1 MLAVVKTPR
10 IKLKIEGQIP
20 DWIVVGLK
28 KEYGKNVKISD
39 VDEND
44 RLVRAVDTKWY
55 KDAKKMVSPGATL
68 KVYRENLGL
77 TQEEL
82 GKKLG
87 AIPRQHVS
95 GMENGSRGISKAM
108 AKKLS
113 ALFDIPVSRLI

>member
-20 DWIVVGLK
+20 DWIVAGLK
-28 KEYGKNVKISD
+28 KEYGRNVKISD
-39 VDEND
+39 VDDDE
-44 RLVRAVDTKWY
+44 RMVRAVDSKWY
-55 KDAKKMVSPGATL
+55 KETKKMVSPGSTL

-77 TQEEL
+77 TQEQL

-87 AIPRQHVS
+87 SIPRQHIS

-108 AKKLS
+108 AKRLS
-113 ALFDIPVSRLI
+113 ELFDIPISRLI